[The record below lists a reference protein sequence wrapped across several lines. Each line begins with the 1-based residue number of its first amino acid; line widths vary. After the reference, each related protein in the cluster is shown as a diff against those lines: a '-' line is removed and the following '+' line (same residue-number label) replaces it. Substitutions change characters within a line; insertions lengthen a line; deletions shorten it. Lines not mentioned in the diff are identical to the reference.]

1 MSATLHLIH
10 KISVSLFLLSYVIRL
25 IGLLGNIQA
34 IQNLYT
40 KKFMRILVDMVLSSA
55 FLITGIWMML
65 NIPAGALGTM
75 VLMKVAVVVISVPL
89 AIIGFKKANKLF
101 AILSVLLLLGAYGMG
116 EMAKKRP
123 VVKSNMISN
132 AVDAKE
138 LYVAGNCASCHGANG
153 NEPVL
158 AVGAKDLTKSTLSK
172 EETIALITKGKNSMP
187 GYGKT
192 FTPEQLDQ
200 LAMYLMELRAK

>member
-1 MSATLHLIH
+1 
-10 KISVSLFLLSYVIRL
+10 
-25 IGLLGNIQA
+25 
-34 IQNLYT
+34 
-40 KKFMRILVDMVLSSA
+40 MRILVDMVLSSA
-55 FLITGIWMML
+55 FLITGIWMMI
-65 NIPAGALGTM
+65 NIPAEALGTM

-200 LAMYLMELRAK
+200 LATYLMELRAK